1 MNALFFHSASV
12 SGATHYILPKQPLVR
27 DRYTL
32 TKIGNAESIGDAV
45 RERRQQQ
52 KKRRFWIKIERS
64 EIFDGEKDKFILVQ
78 SEG

>member
-1 MNALFFHSASV
+1 MRDFFKAPQYL
-12 SGATHYILPKQPLVR
+12 AQRTIFYQNKTIR

-45 RERRQQQ
+45 RERRQQ

>member
-1 MNALFFHSASV
+1 MHSASV
-12 SGATHYILPKQPLVR
+12 SGATHYILPKQPLIR

-45 RERRQQQ
+45 RERRQQ

>member
-1 MNALFFHSASV
+1 MRDFFIAPQYL
-12 SGATHYILPKQPLVR
+12 AQRTIFLPKQPLIR

-45 RERRQQQ
+45 RERRQQ

>member
-1 MNALFFHSASV
+1 MHSASV
-12 SGATHYILPKQPLVR
+12 SGATHYILPKQLLIR

-45 RERRQQQ
+45 RERRQQ